1 MNMDM
6 KFQTIASCLI
16 SLIVFIRPLEDCI
29 SSDSNRGFVDQQNRT
44 VKDGPVHDK
53 KQLNKSRMAIS
64 LSSVEIRMSQLQNTI
79 WDDGR
84 FGDSDPNRSDG
95 TCALTAGDWG
105 DVHQSW
111 FRDRDNLIYVQQKVI
126 QYSNARNRSQTP
138 QFGRLTSD
146 EGEFVFK
153 IQN

>member
-1 MNMDM
+1 M
-6 KFQTIASCLI
+6 KLQTVASWLI

-84 FGDSDPNRSDG
+84 FGDSDPTHPSCTWPANSSMNYLYGGGFWVGGRI
-95 TCALTAGDWG
+95 
-105 DVHQSW
+105 VHVE
-111 FRDRDNLIYVQQKVI
+111 YVH
-126 QYSNARNRSQTP
+126 
-138 QFGRLTSD
+138 
-146 EGEFVFK
+146 
-153 IQN
+153 